1 MIEVLQPIRDEDIRD
16 LSPSQLAERLGQF
29 ESMRLTQMS
38 DAKDQLWAEMAEH
51 GKNSGV
57 PMPWES
63 MRERWGWRPGE
74 VTLVAGPNNSAK
86 SALVSQMALHYS
98 RYHPIGMMSLEEPF
112 RAQVYRFMRQAFAT
126 DNVTREQ
133 FDALCRFTR
142 DRIWHYKVY
151 ATVQPARAYG
161 CIDAFHQRGCKLIVV
176 DNVQKC
182 GVSEDIDQ
190 QRDFINALIGLAE
203 ALELHIVLIHHTRKR
218 PSTMVN
224 ARSTSDDVRG
234 AGAFTD
240 LATNLILVNR
250 SVERAEALEKES
262 AGQFLTAAERD
273 LLDEKSDM
281 EVQIRKQK
289 FGSNYN
295 GLLKLWYGNGLT
307 FKDAR
312 WGNDVKLDLRT
323 VEGF

>member
-1 MIEVLQPIRDEDIRD
+1 MSEVLQPIRDEDIRD
-16 LSPSQLAERLGQF
+16 LSPSQIAERLSQF

-57 PMPWES
+57 PMPWGS
-63 MRERWGWRPGE
+63 MQDRWGWRPGE

-98 RYHPIGMMSLEEPF
+98 RFHPIGMMSLEEPF
-112 RAQVYRFMRQAFAT
+112 RAQVYRFMKQAFAT
-126 DNVTREQ
+126 DSVTRN
-133 FDALCRFTR
+133 
-142 DRIWHYKVY
+142 RIWHYKAY
-151 ATVQPARAYG
+151 GTIQPARAYG
-161 CIDAFHQRGCKLIVV
+161 CIDAFHRRGCKLVIV

-203 ALELHIVLIHHTRKR
+203 ALEMHIVLIHHTRKR

-224 ARSTSDDVRG
+224 TRSTSDDVRG

-240 LATNLILVNR
+240 LATNLLLVNR
-250 SVERAEALEKES
+250 CVERAEALEKEA
-262 AGQFLTAAERD
+262 AGKFLTPVERD
-273 LLDEKSDM
+273 LLDEKSDL

-295 GLLKLWYGNGLT
+295 GVLNLWYGNGMT

-312 WGNDVKLDLRT
+312 WGDDVKLNFRT